1 MLSPEM
7 WSGWLDS
14 LQHRTGVFAQHV
26 LLNHK
31 SMPRAGIDYVWTV
44 QGEVHHLDI
53 RDFQACFGDLSNFHA
68 PIDHIKYLES
78 MCLYILYIITQRIKS
93 GRMTLVNIARLTVGC
108 SDPRASDNL
117 INDLHRITNIIYQP
131 QPHNTVDQTQVNA
144 MIPHTNIAPPPAH
157 FAGDLYTSASHI
169 PPGPDGPVGHR

>member
-44 QGEVHHLDI
+44 QSGAQHLDI
-53 RDFQACFGDLSNFHA
+53 KNFQACFGDWGIVHE
-68 PIDHIKYLES
+68 PIEYIKFLES
-78 MCLYILYIITQRIKS
+78 MCLYILFIITQRIKS
-93 GRMTLVNIARLTVGC
+93 GRMTLGNIERLTVGC

-117 INDLHRITNIIYQP
+117 IKDLHRITNIIYQP
-131 QPHNTVDQTQVNA
+131 QPHNTVGQTQVNA
-144 MIPHTNIAPPPAH
+144 MIPHTVMAHPPAH
-157 FAGDLYTSASHI
+157 FTGDLYTSASQI
-169 PPGPDGPVGHR
+169 PPGPDGPVIRR

>member
-14 LQHRTGVFAQHV
+14 LQHSTGVFAQHV

-31 SMPRAGIDYVWTV
+31 SMPRAGIDYAWTA
-44 QGEVHHLDI
+44 QSGAQHLDI
-53 RDFQACFGDLSNFHA
+53 KNFQACFGNLGIINQD
-68 PIDHIKYLES
+68 IDYIKYLES
-78 MCLYILYIITQRIKS
+78 MCLDILFIITQRIKS
-93 GRMTLVNIARLTVGC
+93 SRMTLGNIERLTVGC
-108 SDPRASDNL
+108 SDPSAPDNL
-117 INDLHRITNIIYQP
+117 INDLRRITNIIYQP

-144 MIPHTNIAPPPAH
+144 IIPHTNIAPPPPH
-157 FAGDLYTSASHI
+157 FTGDLYTSASHI